1 MDFGEVKQDLSN
13 KYLEDNKENL
23 NKYKK
28 YYLKVYKHYS
38 EMDSIKSI
46 RDIEIEQARL
56 KGQLQKNNN
65 PIFALYISIMA
76 VVFST
81 IINLTFDLSDIANY
95 FIKSAMTFALIVILT
110 ILVNKGIVPIAIPY
124 RNNIQFYTTALE
136 VLESMKNEKL
146 RERKY
151 KKRR

>member
-1 MDFGEVKQDLSN
+1 M
-13 KYLEDNKENL
+13 
-23 NKYKK
+23 
-28 YYLKVYKHYS
+28 
-38 EMDSIKSI
+38 
-46 RDIEIEQARL
+46 EQTRL

-76 VVFST
+76 VLFST

-95 FIKSAMTFALIVILT
+95 FIKSAMTFALIVTLT
-110 ILVNKGIVPIAIPY
+110 ILVNKGIISIAIPY
-124 RNNIQFYTTALE
+124 RSNIQFYTTALE

>member
-1 MDFGEVKQDLSN
+1 MDFGEVKSELSDKDL
-13 KYLEDNKENL
+13 KDNEEAL

-28 YYLKVYKHYS
+28 YYLKVYKYYS

-46 RDIEIEQARL
+46 QDIEIEQSRL
-56 KGQLQKNNN
+56 KGQLQKNSNT
-65 PIFALYISIMA
+65 IFALYISIMA

-81 IINLTFDLSDIANY
+81 TINLTFDLSDITNY
-95 FIKSAMTFALIVILT
+95 FIRMIMTLLFIVLLIF
-110 ILVNKGIVPIAIPY
+110 LVNKGILPIAIPY
-124 RNNIQFYTTALE
+124 KNNIQFYTTALD
-136 VLESMKNEKL
+136 VLEDMKKKIL

>member
-1 MDFGEVKQDLSN
+1 MNFGEVKQDLSN

-23 NKYKK
+23 NRYKK
-28 YYLKVYKHYS
+28 YYLKVYKYYI

-95 FIKSAMTFALIVILT
+95 FIKSAMTFSLIVILT
-110 ILVNKGIVPIAIPY
+110 VLVNKGIVPIAIPY

>member
-1 MDFGEVKQDLSN
+1 
-13 KYLEDNKENL
+13 
-23 NKYKK
+23 KYKK
-28 YYLKVYKHYS
+28 YYLKVYKYYI

-76 VVFST
+76 VVFYT

-95 FIKSAMTFALIVILT
+95 FIKSAMTFSLIVILT
-110 ILVNKGIVPIAIPY
+110 VLVNKGIVPIAIPY

>member
-1 MDFGEVKQDLSN
+1 MDFGEVKPELSDKDLKDN
-13 KYLEDNKENL
+13 EEDL

-28 YYLKVYKHYS
+28 YYLKVYKYYS

-46 RDIEIEQARL
+46 QDIEIEQSRL
-56 KGQLQKNNN
+56 KGQLQKNSN

-81 IINLTFDLSDIANY
+81 TINLTFDLSDITNY
-95 FIKSAMTFALIVILT
+95 FIRMIMTLLFIVLLIF
-110 ILVNKGIVPIAIPY
+110 LVNKGILPIAIPY
-124 RNNIQFYTTALE
+124 RNNIQFYTTALD
-136 VLESMKNEKL
+136 VLEDMKNKIL